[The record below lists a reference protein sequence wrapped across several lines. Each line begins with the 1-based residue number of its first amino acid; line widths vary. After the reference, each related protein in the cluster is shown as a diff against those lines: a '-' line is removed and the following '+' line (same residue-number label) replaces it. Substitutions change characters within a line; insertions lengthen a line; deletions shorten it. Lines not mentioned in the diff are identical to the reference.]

1 MVLPWGNSGEQQHLT
16 ITPTSATSAIMS
28 IHKQLRSRT
37 FEKGSLCDLIAS
49 NPSCFSRI
57 EDWESE
63 QLKRLNCQV
72 LPISDHSSTTKT
84 IIPIEDGR
92 VADALDELYRERV
105 TSRKDEIARELFRLL
120 VPVNQPAFGAKEYVL
135 PSSLVTGN

>member
-1 MVLPWGNSGEQQHLT
+1 
-16 ITPTSATSAIMS
+16 MS
-28 IHKQLRSRT
+28 NDKPLRSRA

-72 LPISDHSSTTKT
+72 LPISDHSSTTNT
-84 IIPIEDGR
+84 VIPIEDGR
-92 VADALDELYRERV
+92 IADTLDELSRERV
-105 TSRKDEIARELFRLL
+105 TSRKDETARELFRLL
-120 VPVNQPAFGAKEYVL
+120 VPVDQPAFGAKEYVL
-135 PSSLVTGN
+135 FFNIVDRKLMS

>member
-105 TSRKDEIARELFRLL
+105 TSRKTKLL
-120 VPVNQPAFGAKEYVL
+120 ESCFVF
-135 PSSLVTGN
+135 